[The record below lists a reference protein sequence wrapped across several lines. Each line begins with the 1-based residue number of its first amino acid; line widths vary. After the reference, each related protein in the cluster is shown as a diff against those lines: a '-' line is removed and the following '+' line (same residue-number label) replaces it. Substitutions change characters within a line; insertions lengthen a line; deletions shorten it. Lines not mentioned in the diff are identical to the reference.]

1 MEKQTNNRKK
11 HSRQPHAARPYQ
23 AKHMADAR
31 KDRPR
36 RQRDYPQQVFAEQP
50 PVRSRTRQAPAQHM
64 PSRKRTAAPAAK
76 PSGFRRIGAALHS
89 AFSSGFFRGLTVF
102 TAALCYFELVFK
114 CATMKTDFGANLLLI
129 LLFSVSAAAVLALIS
144 SLFGKKVN
152 RVLRT
157 VLLFALMIPYGVE
170 YFVFREYNLFY
181 DVNTIVN
188 GAGGAATDFQDEIVR
203 LVFSFNGISHLLLL
217 AVPALLYLIAGR
229 RFDHAA
235 RLHWKQIL
243 IACGTAAACFLLGIG
258 TVRLS
263 ERYMSAYDKEY
274 SFPAAVSQFGL
285 LTGLRLDLSKGA
297 GGQELTFE
305 LTAPEPVPETTTAP
319 RQTSVTTGLTQ
330 ETTVTTTTTTYG
342 KNVMD
347 IDFAAMAEADGGGT
361 WTTLDNYVASLT
373 PSSKNQYTGMF
384 AGKNLIFISCEA
396 FTREAIREDLTPTLY
411 RLYTKGIHFNDFYQP
426 ASAGTTGGEFQNI
439 FGLLPMKGGASFPS
453 FSQHDNV
460 YLTMASQLNRQN
472 YWGKAYHNNSYTFYS
487 RNKTHNR
494 LGYSEGFMGYGNG
507 MEKYVKYEWPE
518 SDKDMIE
525 GTMQEYLDQEHFN
538 VYYMSVSGHNG
549 YDRSNAA
556 ARRNWDQ
563 VKDLEYSEKVKAY
576 LAANIELE
584 NGLAVLVK
592 ALEEKG
598 IADDTVICMTA
609 DHFPYGLDDNAAYG
623 RMKYLSELYGYD
635 VKNTIQRDHN
645 AAILWCG
652 CLEDAEPIEV
662 DAPSSSLDL
671 LPTLSNL
678 FGLEFDSRLMP
689 GRDVLSDAEAIY
701 FDRDYDWKTELG
713 TYLSSSRTFTPND
726 ENAEIPEDYVE
737 RIKTIVRN
745 KISYCQGVMD
755 SNYIA
760 HVLPVE

>member
-1 MEKQTNNRKK
+1 MKNQPQIQPEKGGQPRPAKK
-11 HSRQPHAARPYQ
+11 
-23 AKHMADAR
+23 
-31 KDRPR
+31 
-36 RQRDYPQQVFAEQP
+36 
-50 PVRSRTRQAPAQHM
+50 
-64 PSRKRTAAPAAK
+64 PAAK
-76 PSGFRRIGAALHS
+76 RSKLV
-89 AFSSGFFRGLTVF
+89 T
-102 TAALCYFELVFK
+102 ALCSSFLFNLLLFTLTLFYFEIVLK
-114 CATMKTDFGANLLLI
+114 CSTMRTAFGTNLLLI
-129 LLFSVSAAAVLALIS
+129 FVFSMSAAGIL
-144 SLFGKKVN
+144 SLLSTLLSEKVN
-152 RVLRT
+152 RIIKT
-157 VLLFALMIPYGVE
+157 VLLFLLMIPYGVE
-170 YFVFREYNLFY
+170 YFVYQEYNLFY
-181 DVNTIVN
+181 DFNTVVN
-188 GAGGAATDFQDEIVR
+188 GAGGAATDFQDEIIR
-203 LVFSFNGISHLLLL
+203 LVFSANGILHLLLL
-217 AVPALLYLIAGR
+217 AVPALLYLILLR
-229 RFDHAA
+229 RADDGESMNWVQRVTTVFV
-235 RLHWKQIL
+235 
-243 IACGTAAACFLLGIG
+243 TVACFLIGIG
-258 TVRLS
+258 CVRLND
-263 ERYMSAYDKEY
+263 RYFSFYDREY
-274 SFPAAVSQFGL
+274 SFPTAVSNFGL
-285 LTGLRLDLSKGA
+285 LTGLRLDISKGS
-297 GGQELTFE
+297 GEQEIAF
-305 LTAPEPVPETTTAP
+305 EPVTPESAVTTTAATRP
-319 RQTSVTTGLTQ
+319 DVTTGP
-330 ETTVTTTTTTYG
+330 EAESTTTTTTTTYG

-347 IDFAAMAEADGGGT
+347 IDFAAMAEQDGGGT

-373 PSSKNQYTGMF
+373 PSSKNPYTGMF

-396 FTREAIREDLTPTLY
+396 FTKEVIREDLTPTLY
-411 RLYTKGIHFNDFYQP
+411 RLWTKGIRFNDFYQP
-426 ASAGTTGGEFQNI
+426 ASAGTTGGEFQNV

-453 FSQHDNV
+453 FTQGDNV

-487 RNKTHNR
+487 RHKTHNR

-525 GTMQEYLDQEHFN
+525 GTLQEYIDQEHFN

-556 ARRNWDQ
+556 ARRNWDK
-563 VKDLEYSEKVKAY
+563 VEDLEYSEKVKAY

-592 ALEEKG
+592 ALEDKG

-609 DHFPYGLDDNAAYG
+609 DHFPYGLDDNASYG

-635 VKNTIQRDHN
+635 VVNTVQRDHN

-652 CLEDAEPIEV
+652 CLEDEEPIEV
-662 DAPSSSLDL
+662 NAPASSLDL

-701 FDRDYDWKTELG
+701 FDREYNWRTELG
-713 TYLSSSRTFTPND
+713 TYLSSKGTFTPDD
-726 ENAEIPEDYVE
+726 EDAEIPEDYVE

-760 HVLPVE
+760 HVLPVTQ